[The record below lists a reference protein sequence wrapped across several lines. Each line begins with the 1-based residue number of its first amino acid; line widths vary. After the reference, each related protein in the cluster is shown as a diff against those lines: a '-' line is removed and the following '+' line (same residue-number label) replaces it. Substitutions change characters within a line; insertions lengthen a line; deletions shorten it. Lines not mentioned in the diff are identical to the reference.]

1 MKYESFY
8 KQYDALQKRDIAEL
22 KRCLQHHGGKF
33 SWNDNPDVEQPIIA
47 VNTDFGCGDVRVGE
61 LFIGKSG
68 AITCYGYWTYD
79 GLEVEFD
86 VTDVHY
92 GHIEFISEYLPE
104 LNDEEKRLISIA
116 ATDLETGNHLLRERD
131 KTLLDMMNELVDALN
146 AEKPDSRQREIVEQY
161 RLCTDYEYAQ
171 DKTIKFK

>member
-1 MKYESFY
+1 M
-8 KQYDALQKRDIAEL
+8 
-22 KRCLQHHGGKF
+22 
-33 SWNDNPDVEQPIIA
+33 
-47 VNTDFGCGDVRVGE
+47 
-61 LFIGKSG
+61 FIGKSG

-171 DKTIKFK
+171 GKMIKFK